1 VSKYAWPWDRDTQS
15 WSLEADPRYQVR
27 DFTLAKINAGE
38 PGYDMLI
45 DGHVV
50 DSAGT
55 AESAFDQLEARYEYE
70 AHSADLELARTR
82 LRQARERLLERYP
95 RAARDG
101 VLNSVLDGLGD
112 ALGAGPELDV
122 AAAQPGEPA
131 ERGSGFFARLL
142 TPDLAI
148 GVDGSQ
154 TIVLVVTEPRGKMLR
169 VVAVTDVDAFKAAL
183 DDARTAQRIALEEAD
198 TARLRGVDEAR
209 RARGQLTQSEA
220 VEWLT
225 GEDEEKLSRSA
236 AVVLVDG
243 VRRGRAASVALAGMT
258 YDGTYWIVPR

>member
-1 VSKYAWPWDRDTQS
+1 MLQFTGVIARLDD
-15 WSLEADPRYQVR
+15 LEH
-27 DFTLAKINAGE
+27 KIYFE
-38 PGYDMLI
+38 PGSMVTEYSRLPHEGPEWLSPASTDYVYL
-45 DGHVV
+45 GQ
-50 DSAGT
+50 SAGVYFVT
-55 AESAFDQLEARYEYE
+55 EVIPAVE
-70 AHSADLELARTR
+70 
-82 LRQARERLLERYP
+82 
-95 RAARDG
+95 
-101 VLNSVLDGLGD
+101 
-112 ALGAGPELDV
+112 ALGAGPE
-122 AAAQPGEPA
+122 PGEPA
-131 ERGSGFFARLL
+131 EHGSGFFARLL

>member
-1 VSKYAWPWDRDTQS
+1 VSWTQEGPRS
-15 WSLEADPRYQVR
+15 TLSADPRYAVE
-27 DFTLAKINAGE
+27 DCGPDGFL
-38 PGYDMLI
+38 MFI
-45 DGHVV
+45 DGYEV
-50 DSAGT
+50 DSAESL
-55 AESAFDQLEARYEYE
+55 ESACAQLAARYEYE